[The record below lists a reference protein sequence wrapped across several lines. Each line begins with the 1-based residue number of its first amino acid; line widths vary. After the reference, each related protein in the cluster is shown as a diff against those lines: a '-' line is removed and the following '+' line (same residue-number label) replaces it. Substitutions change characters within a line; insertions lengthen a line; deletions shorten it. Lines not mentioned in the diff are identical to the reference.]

1 MVNLAVI
8 ATTLVGVLLL
18 PAAVLGAPVDVV
30 DHNIKDRYIVTLKPG
45 VTIERREAH
54 LERVASLHKRSLG
67 RRDLP
72 GTESTVTI
80 EDFHAYYG
88 KFDGATVE
96 EIKKDPDMHQVAAVE
111 PDQIWTTSA
120 QVVQNGSTW
129 GLAAISHHGPGFDS
143 YIYDDAVSGADM
155 YAYVIDS
162 GINID
167 HVEFGGRAV
176 RGYNAWGG
184 AHTDASGHGTHV
196 AGTIGGKTYGVFKDV
211 NLIDVK
217 VFGTSSSTTSIIL
230 EAYTWTVNDILNK
243 NRTAKSVINM
253 SLSARTSDA
262 YSAAI
267 AAAYKSGVLSVV
279 AAGNDNLLSS
289 SRSPGSAPEAITVGA
304 IASDWSETEYSNYG
318 PSVDVLAPGT
328 FVLSAYIGSNTAT
341 ESMTGTS
348 SASPH
353 VAGLALYLMAR
364 DGLSSPATVADR
376 IKELATPNVVT
387 LLKPGTPNLVAFNGN
402 SLA

>member
-1 MVNLAVI
+1 MINFAVI
-8 ATTLVGVLLL
+8 ATALVGTLLL
-18 PAAVLGAPVDVV
+18 PGAALGAPVEPPV
-30 DHNIKDRYIVTLKPG
+30 DHNITDRYIITLKPG
-45 VTIERREAH
+45 VTIEARDAH

-72 GTESTVTI
+72 GTESTVEI
-80 EDFHAYYG
+80 EEFHAYYG

-96 EIKKDPDMHQVAAVE
+96 EIKKDPDVAAVE

-120 QVVQNGSTW
+120 EVAQNGSTW

-143 YIYDDAVSGADM
+143 YIYDDAVTGANM

-167 HVEFGGRAV
+167 HVDFGGRAV

-184 AHTDASGHGTHV
+184 VHTDTSGHGTHV
-196 AGTIGGKTYGVFKDV
+196 AGTIGSKTYGVFKDV

-217 VFGTSSSTTSIIL
+217 VLSGSSTTTAVVL
-230 EAYTWTVNDILNK
+230 EAYTWSVNDMMAK

-253 SLSARTSDA
+253 SLSARSSDA

-267 AAAYKSGVLSVV
+267 AAAYKAGVISVV
-279 AAGNDNLLSS
+279 ASGNDNQLSS
-289 SRSPGSAPEAITVGA
+289 THSPGSAPEAITVGS
-304 IASDWSETEYSNYG
+304 IASDWTEASYSNYG

-328 FVLSAYIGSNTAT
+328 NILSTYIGSNTT
-341 ESMTGTS
+341 TFTMTGTS
-348 SASPH
+348 CATPH

-364 DGLSSPATVADR
+364 DSLSDPASVADR
-376 IKELATPNVVT
+376 IKQLATQNVAT
-387 LLKPGTPNLVAFNGN
+387 ALKDGTPNLVAFNGN